1 MGKIDDAT
9 NAFLDWCHR
18 NTPAAKFQHTV
29 VQGIVGIIA
38 SILTM
43 IVNAPTWVTVGI
55 IPTVMAILTPAMAE
69 IGKNDKDE

>member
-1 MGKIDDAT
+1 MGKIDDVT

-18 NTPAAKFQHTV
+18 STAAAKFQHTV

-43 IVNAPTWVTVGI
+43 IVDAPTWVTIGI
-55 IPTVMAILTPAMAE
+55 IPAVMAILTPAMAE
-69 IGKNDKDE
+69 IGKNDKEN